1 MRKVSEYDESWL
13 KRQTPLGLFLKIC
26 GAVVAMVVIVTL
38 IGIPLGWYN
47 AGRDIISP
55 ANVKAQWQFA
65 YDYDAGMREIANNWC
80 SYREAELSAPAE
92 DRSQR
97 ASQRLAQ
104 ESLYRTRA
112 AEYNGRVADA
122 FRARLVKPADLPN
135 PAPDLRQRLSEVGC
149 DQPWPGK
156 VTS

>member
-1 MRKVSEYDESWL
+1 MRKIGEYDESWL
-13 KRQTPLGLFLKIC
+13 KRQSPLGLSLKVIGFL
-26 GAVVAMVVIVTL
+26 VALGLIISL

-47 AGRDIISP
+47 AGREIISP

-65 YDYDAGMREIANNWC
+65 YDYDAGMREVANNWC
-80 SYREAELSAPAE
+80 SFREAELSAPPQ

-97 ASQRLAQ
+97 TSQRLAT

-122 FRARLVKPADLPN
+122 FRAKLVKPGDVPVT
-135 PAPDLRQRLSEVGC
+135 APDLKERLAQVGC
-149 DQPWPGK
+149 DQPWPGAA
-156 VTS
+156 TS